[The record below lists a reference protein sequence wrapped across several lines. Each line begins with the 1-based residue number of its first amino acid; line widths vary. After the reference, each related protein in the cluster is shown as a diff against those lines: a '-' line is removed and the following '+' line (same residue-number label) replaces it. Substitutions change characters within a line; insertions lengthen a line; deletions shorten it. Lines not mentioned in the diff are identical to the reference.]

1 MLKNSVNNNGII
13 KSIASYLLC
22 LLTYSTFSQS
32 AEKQIIRV
40 EKMEYAYNSNIMKST
55 NGFASN
61 YNFRVIL
68 ATDDLVAQK
77 MKESILSAIK
87 GRWNAVVLNPQ
98 LKLSQIDYLFNS
110 PNFKTK
116 LKNKNP
122 GSWHLFFQI
131 IDNGPYPI
139 TDKKKNVIS
148 NVFDSGPAF
157 ESLDYAPYYMRFKAL
172 IVDGNNESIIF
183 SNEMMLEMHRSLV
196 PDGQILLRK
205 IPALTDSFLQAF
217 DSAVQNFFSNSPQK
231 ELKLEVMPACL
242 FLDVD
247 KTLAKAQKLNFVTK
261 NDSIIEQLQLKQEW
275 IIQNSS
281 VKKIKRV
288 NNFGNNL
295 FNSSLT
301 SLTGLQTDKIRARKY
316 LAKFGFINK
325 NENVPYFCEI
335 PFTEET
341 REGKEREVT
350 RDSNGDKLYNNYL
363 NGESSITRFVD
374 PKQISY
380 LIRDKDTIG
389 SFKITIGDRA
399 DFKKHFSQCW
409 DGKNESSIS
418 TIPEFWNNSTSEQN
432 RYATPFILEG
442 ELEKIP
448 FVIESS
454 KAGNQ
459 MDIEINGQEIMTLKI
474 YNNKP
479 VFGLLYSNTPND
491 KMLTVLMMLSTIPFT
506 SIL

>member
-1 MLKNSVNNNGII
+1 MLKNSFNSNEII
-13 KSIASYLLC
+13 KSIATYLLC
-22 LLTYSTFSQS
+22 LVTYGTFSQS

-40 EKMEYAYNSNIMKST
+40 EKMEYFYNSNIMEST

-61 YNFRVIL
+61 YNFRIIL
-68 ATDDLVAQK
+68 ATDDLVAEKLKQ
-77 MKESILSAIK
+77 SILSAIK
-87 GRWNAVVLNPQ
+87 NRWNAVVLNPQ
-98 LKLSQIDYLFNS
+98 LKLGQIDYLFNS

-116 LKNKNP
+116 LRNKTP

-139 TDKKKNVIS
+139 TDKKKNVFS

-157 ESLDYAPYYMRFKAL
+157 ESLDYAPYYMRFKAV
-172 IVDGNNESIIF
+172 IIDGNNESIIF
-183 SNEMMLEMHRSLV
+183 SNEMMVEMQRSLV
-196 PDGQILLRK
+196 PEGQILLRK
-205 IPALTDSFLQAF
+205 IPALTDSFIQAF
-217 DSAVQNFFSNSPQK
+217 DSAAQNFFSNTPQK
-231 ELKLEVMPACL
+231 ELKLEVTPACL

-261 NDSIIEQLQLKQEW
+261 NDSIMEQLQLKQEW
-275 IIQNSS
+275 IVQNSS
-281 VKKIKRV
+281 VKKTKRV

-301 SLTGLQTDKIRARKY
+301 TLTGLQTDKIRAMRY
-316 LAKFGFINK
+316 LAKFGFVNK
-325 NENVPYFCEI
+325 NENEHYFCEI

-350 RDSNGDKLYNNYL
+350 RDSNGNKLYNNYL

-380 LIRDKDTIG
+380 LIREKDTIG
-389 SFKITIGDRA
+389 SFKITIGDHT

-409 DGKNESSIS
+409 DGKNESTIS
-418 TIPEFWNNSTSEQN
+418 SIPEFWNHSTPEQN
-432 RYATPFILEG
+432 RYATPFVLEG
-442 ELEKIP
+442 ELENTP
-448 FVIESS
+448 FVIEKS

-459 MDIEINGQEIMTLKI
+459 MDIEINGQEIMTMKI

-479 VFGLLYSNTPND
+479 VFGLLYANPSNE
-491 KMLTVLMMLSTIPFT
+491 KMLKVLMMLATIPFN